1 MLKYFISYQSVEQIP
16 EKYWSFKSPVVKL
29 EVRILKTGD
38 VYMLDCKR
46 CKGCGIHFKRLF
58 RDFKESVDDFLSKK
72 KIQPQ
77 QILTFELVNLSL
89 DSQELYELFERIYRT
104 LIKNY
109 PLRVKYPVDCSLYF
123 R

>member
-16 EKYWSFKSPVVKL
+16 EKYWSFESPVVKL

-38 VYMLDCKR
+38 VFMLDCKR

-58 RDFKESVDDFLSKK
+58 RDFKESVEELLSKK

-77 QILTFELVNLSL
+77 QILTFELVKLSL
-89 DSQELYELFERIYRT
+89 LEEKKLYEILFENT
-104 LIKNY
+104 FIKH
-109 PLRVKYPVDCSLYF
+109 LTTI
-123 R
+123 

>member
-16 EKYWSFKSPVVKL
+16 EKYWSFESPVVKL

-58 RDFKESVDDFLSKK
+58 RDFRASVEDILAKK

-89 DSQELYELFERIYRT
+89 DKESELYEWFESIYQT
-104 LIKNY
+104 LIIN
-109 PLRVKYPVDCSLYF
+109 
-123 R
+123 